1 MIHNHV
7 ENCSEVLKGL
17 AYWTSSKKITAREG
31 KRVLKRGR
39 LLNKRVMGKAIKER
53 VSLKRRWQEKGEKLQ
68 TSKIIF

>member
-17 AYWTSSKKITAREG
+17 AYWTSSKKITAR
-31 KRVLKRGR
+31 KRKIVLKRGR
-39 LLNKRVMGKAIKER
+39 LLNKRVMGKAIKGR